1 VQWRMPVNVSIALN
15 ENGEAEKCKMDAL
28 YEECAN
34 EGNVLTPGKDPPP
47 KSRNEEAEERRK
59 MP

>member
-1 VQWRMPVNVSIALN
+1 MPVNVSIALN

-34 EGNVLTPGKDPPP
+34 EGNVLTPGKEPPQQ
-47 KSRNEEAEERRK
+47 SRTEEAVERRT